1 MLSDL
6 GQAFDLLFS
15 NLKDLH
21 ADDWAWLPAGGARS
35 IYAIAGHAAS
45 SKVMF
50 ENHAFGDASLHWE
63 DDPFDLALP
72 SGPHDAKDPQPLITW
87 LREAELRLRR
97 SVDALEDDAEL
108 ERPRPVAWG
117 GRRKTRWIIH
127 HLAQHDAFHAG
138 EINHL
143 RAMHQRNDRWEWETD
158 A

>member
-15 NLKDLH
+15 NLKDVRD
-21 ADDWAWLPAGGARS
+21 DDWAWMPPGGARS

-50 ENHAFGDASLHWE
+50 QNHAFGDASMRWE
-63 DDPFDLALP
+63 DDAFELALP
-72 SGPHDAKDPQPLITW
+72 SGPHAAVDPQPLIAW
-87 LREAELRLRR
+87 LREGELRMRR
-97 SVDALEDDAEL
+97 SVDALGDDGEL
-108 ERPRPVAWG
+108 DRPRPVPWG
-117 GRRKTRWIIH
+117 GMRKTRWIIH

-143 RAMHQRNDRWEWETD
+143 RAVHQADDRWEWERE
-158 A
+158 